1 VKSPTARAGAI
12 RLLVLDV
19 DGVLTDGGLYYGPSG
34 EEVKR
39 FDVQDGLA
47 LAVAGRAGLAI
58 AVVSG
63 RDSEAVTRR
72 MTELGITELHQGV
85 QDKRA
90 VLTALCSRLGLD
102 ARQIAVMGDDLT
114 DLPLMRSA
122 GLALAPFNAVRE
134 VRNVAD
140 WTARRRGGEGA
151 VREAIEWLLRARKAW
166 PPPP

>member
-1 VKSPTARAGAI
+1 VKSPMARAGAI

-72 MTELGITELHQGV
+72 MTELGITEVHQGV
-85 QDKRA
+85 RDKSA
-90 VLTALCSRLGLD
+90 VLTALCNRLGLE

-134 VRNVAD
+134 VRNLAD

-166 PPPP
+166 PPTP